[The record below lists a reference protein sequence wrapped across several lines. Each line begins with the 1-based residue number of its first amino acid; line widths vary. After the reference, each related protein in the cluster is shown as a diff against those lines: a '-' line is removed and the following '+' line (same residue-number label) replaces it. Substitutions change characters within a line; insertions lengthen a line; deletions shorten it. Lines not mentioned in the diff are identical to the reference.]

1 MTKTS
6 LKRSGISTDFAKTN
20 MIVNDDDVLEPPN
33 KIGSIENSKGQVLKC
48 NTGQNPLDKCTDL
61 ENSDENKINK
71 MDIIGYEDTT
81 NALNEEEINKLNA
94 AQEAAELET
103 RTQLG
108 VAYNERLD
116 VVVRDDTE
124 APLVVPKLLQLE
136 NGIDKMA
143 EKTKDLKTRGEQ
155 LDLLLL
161 KAESYSHFIKTN
173 QEMFQLNARPED
185 DSIKGKHAK
194 GGKKRKQATKQD
206 ATPQEIDERQPR
218 NMIGGRMMG
227 YQLDGLHWLASLWEN
242 GLSGILADEM
252 GLGKTIQVIS
262 LIAHLRLR
270 TVTGPFLIA
279 GPLATLPNWINEF
292 KKWLPSCPCALY
304 HGSKED
310 REDIRRT
317 FNDST
322 KFSVVV
328 TSFEICIIDRPQ
340 LERYNWQ
347 FLILDEGHR
356 IKNRN
361 CRLVKELKQYSSVSR
376 LLLTGTPIQNSL
388 DELWSLLNFVNPQI
402 FDDLEV
408 FQEWFGF
415 RDIGKETQV
424 DDIVGTEKQERVV
437 TKLHEIL
444 RPFLLRRIKK
454 DVLIKMPPKKE
465 IVIYCHLSSLQRDYY
480 SRVMDNTIRDTLI
493 SMKIEGAST
502 LSQSNQTMN
511 LRKVCN
517 HPFLF
522 GEPQDERGVYLGDA
536 KPHLLVMASGKFKLL
551 ERMLPK
557 LKADGHKVL
566 IFSQMTKLMDILQD
580 YLDYKKYGFCRLDG
594 STDLEIRQKAI
605 DDFNKDENIFCF
617 LLSTRAGGQGINL
630 AAADTV
636 ILFDSDWNP
645 HMDAQAEA
653 RCHRIGQT
661 KPVITYRLL
670 TAGSV
675 EIDMMEKQISKKKL
689 ERLCVEGGDFRKAGE
704 RVGNSLTISRLKQL
718 LEDDVKDMGRNQ
730 RGKDEIDEEEL
741 SLIMDRNK
749 VFVEGTD
756 SMKITG
762 EGKMYDV
769 VVMDKDATLGGVG
782 Y

>member
-1 MTKTS
+1 
-6 LKRSGISTDFAKTN
+6 
-20 MIVNDDDVLEPPN
+20 VNEHDPDN
-33 KIGSIENSKGQVLKC
+33 
-48 NTGQNPLDKCTDL
+48 
-61 ENSDENKINK
+61 
-71 MDIIGYEDTT
+71 
-81 NALNEEEINKLNA
+81 
-94 AQEAAELET
+94 
-103 RTQLG
+103 
-108 VAYNERLD
+108 
-116 VVVRDDTE
+116 
-124 APLVVPKLLQLE
+124 
-136 NGIDKMA
+136 
-143 EKTKDLKTRGEQ
+143 
-155 LDLLLL
+155 
-161 KAESYSHFIKTN
+161 
-173 QEMFQLNARPED
+173 
-185 DSIKGKHAK
+185 
-194 GGKKRKQATKQD
+194 
-206 ATPQEIDERQPR
+206 RQPS
-218 NMIGGRMMG
+218 NMIGGKMMG

-270 TVTGPFLIA
+270 TVTGPFLVA

-292 KKWLPSCPCALY
+292 KKWLPSCPCVLY
-304 HGSKED
+304 HGSKDD
-310 REDIRRT
+310 RENIRRS
-317 FNDST
+317 FEDPSN
-322 KFSVVV
+322 FSVVI
-328 TSFEICIIDRPQ
+328 TSFEICIIDRPH
-340 LERYNWQ
+340 LEKYNWQ

-415 RDIGKETQV
+415 REIGKETQV
-424 DDIVGTEKQERVV
+424 DDILGTEKQERVV

-480 SRVMDNTIRDTLI
+480 SRVMDSTIRDTLV
-493 SMKIEGAST
+493 SMKIDGANS

-557 LKADGHKVL
+557 LKANGHKVL

-594 STDLEIRQKAI
+594 NTDLETRQQAI
-605 DDFNKDENIFCF
+605 DDFNGKKDIFCF

-630 AAADTV
+630 ASADTV

-675 EIDMMEKQISKKKL
+675 EIEMMEKQISKKKL
-689 ERLCVEGGDFRKAGE
+689 ERLCVGGGDFRKAGE
-704 RVGNSLTISRLKQL
+704 RSGHTLTITRLKQL
-718 LEDDVKDMGRNQ
+718 LEDDVKDMGRNE
-730 RGKDEIDEEEL
+730 RGKDEIDEDEL
-741 SLIMDRNK
+741 SMIMDRSK
-749 VFVEGTD
+749 VFIGGTD
-756 SMKITG
+756 TMKIPG

-769 VVMDKDATLGGVG
+769 VAVDQEATLGGVG

>member
-1 MTKTS
+1 MSKKSYWGFVTLGSKATCNSSRTEGNCDKAEEYIKSIPVREPRKRGDSVASTNITPVNSSHSLIDLASPWGDKTDSDLTPSIVEEDQQSGVVNMTKSTQS
-6 LKRSGISTDFAKTN
+6 SRGTLRPSGISADFAKTN
-20 MIVNDDDVLEPPN
+20 MLANDEDDLEPPN
-33 KIGSIENSKGQVLKC
+33 KIGSVENSKGQVLKC
-48 NTGQNPLDKCTDL
+48 STSQNSLVLCTDV
-61 ENSDENKINK
+61 ENDDENKINK
-71 MDIIGYEDTT
+71 MDTVGSDDIS
-81 NALNEEEINKLNA
+81 NALNDQEIDKLNA

-108 VAYNERLD
+108 VAYTESSDN
-116 VVVRDDTE
+116 DDNGIE
-124 APLVVPKLLQLE
+124 APLAVPKLLQLE

-143 EKTKDLKTRGEQ
+143 EKTKDLKSRGEQ

-173 QEMFQLNARPED
+173 QEMFQLNARPEV
-185 DSIKGKHAK
+185 SIEDESNGKKATKGV
-194 GGKKRKQATKQD
+194 KKRKHAIKVPSPSELED
-206 ATPQEIDERQPR
+206 MDERQPS
-218 NMIGGRMMG
+218 NMVGGKMMG

-270 TVTGPFLIA
+270 TVTGPFLVA

-292 KKWLPSCPCALY
+292 KKWLPSCPCVLY

-317 FNDST
+317 FNDPS

-328 TSFEICIIDRPQ
+328 TSFEICIIDRPH
-340 LERYNWQ
+340 LEKYNWQ

-415 RDIGKETQV
+415 REIGKETQV
-424 DDIVGTEKQERVV
+424 DDILGTEKQERVV

-493 SMKIEGAST
+493 SMKIEGSNNV
-502 LSQSNQTMN
+502 SQSNQTMN

-580 YLDYKKYGFCRLDG
+580 YLDYKNYGFCRLDG

-605 DDFNKDENIFCF
+605 DDFNKKKDIFCF

-645 HMDAQAEA
+645 Q
-653 RCHRIGQT
+653 
-661 KPVITYRLL
+661 
-670 TAGSV
+670 
-675 EIDMMEKQISKKKL
+675 
-689 ERLCVEGGDFRKAGE
+689 
-704 RVGNSLTISRLKQL
+704 
-718 LEDDVKDMGRNQ
+718 
-730 RGKDEIDEEEL
+730 
-741 SLIMDRNK
+741 
-749 VFVEGTD
+749 
-756 SMKITG
+756 
-762 EGKMYDV
+762 
-769 VVMDKDATLGGVG
+769 
-782 Y
+782 